1 MDRLDGFKAFV
12 TVVET
17 GSFTAAASKL
27 DLSRALISK
36 RIAALEEDLGAR
48 LLNRTTRR
56 LSVTG
61 PGAAFHDRC
70 VRILAEFEAA
80 NAELQSQQI
89 EPTGMLKINAPMT
102 FGTMHLT
109 PAVVHFMQAHPKLQ
123 VQLTLN
129 DRFVDLIDE
138 GYDIGIRI
146 GALADS
152 SLTARRLAPVRRV
165 LCASPAYV
173 DGAGKPAHPTELGRH
188 RCLHYGYLATGT
200 RWRLSGPDGEHAAE
214 IRPCLCVNNGE
225 ALMRAALGGLGVAL
239 LPTFICGAELQDGQ
253 LIRLMPDYEPPEI
266 AVNAIWPTNRM
277 LTTKVRRFID
287 FLVGHFGDR
296 PYWDLVV

>member
-27 DLSRALISK
+27 GLSRALISK
-36 RIAALEEDLGAR
+36 RIAALEADLGAR

-61 PGAAFHDRC
+61 PGAAFNDRC

-80 NAELQSQQI
+80 NAELQSQQL

-102 FGTMHLT
+102 FGTMHLA
-109 PAVVHFMQAHPKLQ
+109 PAVVHFMRGNPKLQ

-165 LCASPAYV
+165 LCASRAYV
-173 DGAGKPAHPTELGRH
+173 DEAGMPVHPAELSRH

-200 RWRLSGPDGEHAAE
+200 RWRLSGPGGEHAVE
-214 IRPCLCVNNGE
+214 VRPRLCVNNGE

-239 LPTFICGAELQDGQ
+239 LPTFICGPELQNGR